1 VVTLSSWNQ
10 PPNLAPCASWESCG
24 RNYEVVEFD
33 TSGGSRSVLG
43 VTPVVSIDR
52 DGVRWA
58 LDPTGDIPEQRANV
72 NVQQRRFLLFLGFA
86 TCALLV
92 LLTLPA
98 GPFALP

>member
-1 VVTLSSWNQ
+1 MNHVTFELRDDLHDETQGHFGSRNEAIAEAARLAALPWNQ

-33 TSGGSRSVLG
+33 TSGESRSVLG

-58 LDPTGDIPEQRANV
+58 LDRERSTAKRSA
-72 NVQQRRFLLFLGFA
+72 
-86 TCALLV
+86 
-92 LLTLPA
+92 
-98 GPFALP
+98 